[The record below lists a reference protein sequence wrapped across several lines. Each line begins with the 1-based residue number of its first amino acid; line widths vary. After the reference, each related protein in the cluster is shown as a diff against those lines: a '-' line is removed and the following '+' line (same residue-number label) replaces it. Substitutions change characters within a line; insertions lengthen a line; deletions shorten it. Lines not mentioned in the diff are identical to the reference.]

1 MLSLPAGG
9 DSQNAGEHLG
19 TENHNSTLAYKF
31 CEWMRNEGFAV
42 CEEGWRVLV
51 HWLSNALSSAQENA
65 ILRFGGEGSQPL
77 RAQFRQA
84 QLERL
89 ALSPRLADAGK
100 LPLRFRKFDRS
111 ISADHVPIGPLRT
124 TFARFARSRS
134 TSSAHSNILYATQ
147 TPISTCPI
155 AVSRFRS
162 TRK

>member
-1 MLSLPAGG
+1 MRALPYAKEVE
-9 DSQNAGEHLG
+9 SP
-19 TENHNSTLAYKF
+19 STL
-31 CEWMRNEGFAV
+31 GP
-42 CEEGWRVLV
+42 
-51 HWLSNALSSAQENA
+51 NALSSAQENA

-84 QLERL
+84 PLERL
-89 ALSPRLADAGK
+89 APSPRFADAGK

-134 TSSAHSNILYATQ
+134 TSSAHSNILCATQ
-147 TPISTCPI
+147 TPISRCPI

-162 TRK
+162 TRKPRSPGGRGLQSSIGRRSEERRVGRVYI